1 MPDWNA
7 IRNEYIAGGISQRE
21 LAEKY
26 DISIATIAR
35 RAQSEKWTTDRKENE
50 RKHIENIIQKTADA
64 AADNAVIAERIK
76 AKLLKRLEKE
86 IDGLPEKIG
95 SDAKQAQVEH
105 TYDGRRLT
113 KTTERTL
120 AYKLRDLTAAY
131 KDLTEDYRKGAD
143 CDVEDLTALVDLLK

>member
-26 DISIATIAR
+26 DIPYATLASR
-35 RAQSEKWTTDRKENE
+35 SAKEKWKADRDEASSKVIA
-50 RKHIENIIQKTADA
+50 KSMQKIADT

-76 AKLLKRLEKE
+76 EKLLKRLEKE
-86 IDGLPEKIG
+86 IDALPEKIG

-105 TYDGRRLT
+105 TYDGRRIT

-131 KDLTEDYRKGAD
+131 KDLTEDYRKGANG
-143 CDVEDLTALVDLLK
+143 DVEDLTALVDLLK